1 MRSKNCAQDA
11 GILQKKKK
19 ERKRTAGIAYV
30 GSFVE
35 GIYRASDN
43 LGKVLR
49 LKRSFPSGP
58 SRDGHS

>member
-1 MRSKNCAQDA
+1 MQEYS
-11 GILQKKKK
+11 KKKK
-19 ERKRTAGIAYV
+19 EGKRTASIAYV